1 MIEWIRDTIQRKA
14 RNDSHLVDGLDRR
27 REEKGSTKD
36 KREVGNRKSQV
47 VMSDHLEAVVVK
59 MPNAVELAYHRE
71 FYQAKEIRRT
81 LDSYG
86 RAQ

>member
-1 MIEWIRDTIQRKA
+1 
-14 RNDSHLVDGLDRR
+14 
-27 REEKGSTKD
+27 
-36 KREVGNRKSQV
+36 
-47 VMSDHLEAVVVK
+47 MSDHLEAVVVK